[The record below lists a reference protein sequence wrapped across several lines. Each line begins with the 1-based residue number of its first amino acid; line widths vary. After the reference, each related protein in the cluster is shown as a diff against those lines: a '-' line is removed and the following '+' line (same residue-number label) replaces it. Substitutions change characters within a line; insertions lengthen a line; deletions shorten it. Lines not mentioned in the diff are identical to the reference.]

1 MKNEN
6 NYLKRE
12 NKGNKLPVGFDTV
25 IPKPIDVFRYIEPFA
40 LAVVWFGL
48 SLNVLYGNRVIASIM
63 MPLGFIYIVFEI
75 VNGMYWRVER
85 DFDDYDDEINIT
97 KPLVHEWCAVFIYIM
112 MYENAS
118 KYIPQIPDIAKILVF
133 VGIMLFTILLNVRVQ
148 KTCKKECEKIR
159 QINKIL
165 TISDVQ
171 FDTICNS
178 VREEIQGN
186 ETEQIF
192 DKFRYLRTMAND
204 PDTYPNLELNWSDEE
219 NAVIKKLAA
228 VI

>member
-1 MKNEN
+1 MKNN
-6 NYLKRE
+6 
-12 NKGNKLPVGFDTV
+12 PVGFDTV
-25 IPKPIDVFRYIEPFA
+25 IPKPIDIFRYIEPFA
-40 LAVVWFGL
+40 LAVAWFVLGL
-48 SLNVLYGNRVIASIM
+48 NAMFGNNVIASIM

-75 VNGMYWRVER
+75 VNGMYWRIER
-85 DFDDYDDEINIT
+85 DFDDYSSVNIT
-97 KPLVHEWCAVFIYIM
+97 QPVFHEGVALLTYLL

-118 KYIPQIPDIAKILVF
+118 KYIPQIPGIAKMLVF
-133 VGIMLFTILLNVRVQ
+133 VCIMLFTILLNVRIQ

-178 VREEIQGN
+178 VKEEIQGN

-192 DKFRYLRTMAND
+192 DKFRYLRAMAND
-204 PDTYPNLELNWSDEE
+204 PDAYPNLELNH
-219 NAVIKKLAA
+219 
-228 VI
+228 

>member
-12 NKGNKLPVGFDTV
+12 NKGNKLSVGFDTV

-48 SLNVLYGNRVIASIM
+48 SMNVLYGNNVVVSIM

-97 KPLVHEWCAVFIYIM
+97 QPLVHEWCAVFVYIM
-112 MYENAS
+112 MYGNAS
-118 KYIPQIPDIAKILVF
+118 KYMPQISNVVKAIIFAVIA
-133 VGIMLFTILLNVRVQ
+133 LFAILLNVIAH
-148 KTCKKECEKIR
+148 KIYKFEYEE
-159 QINKIL
+159 NKRESKIFR
-165 TISDVQ
+165 ISDEQ
-171 FDTICNS
+171 FDTLYNS
-178 VREEIQGN
+178 AKEKFPGN
-186 ETEQIF
+186 KTAQIF
-192 DKFRYLRTMAND
+192 DKFRFIRQIAND
-204 PDTYPNLELNWSDEE
+204 PDADSDVDIELSEE
-219 NAVIKKLAA
+219 EADFLKKITAE
-228 VI
+228 I

>member
-1 MKNEN
+1 MKNN
-6 NYLKRE
+6 
-12 NKGNKLPVGFDTV
+12 PVGFDTV
-25 IPKPIDVFRYIEPFA
+25 IPKPIDIFRYIEPFA
-40 LAVVWFGL
+40 LAVAWFVLGL
-48 SLNVLYGNRVIASIM
+48 NAMFGNNVIASIM

-75 VNGMYWRVER
+75 VNGMYWRIER
-85 DFDDYDDEINIT
+85 DFDDYSSVNIT
-97 KPLVHEWCAVFIYIM
+97 QPVFHEGVALLTYLL

-118 KYIPQIPDIAKILVF
+118 KYIPQIPGIAKMLVF
-133 VGIMLFTILLNVRVQ
+133 VGIMLFTILLNVRIQ

-178 VREEIQGN
+178 VKEEIQGN

-192 DKFRYLRTMAND
+192 DKFRYLRAMAND
-204 PDTYPNLELNWSDEE
+204 PDAYPNLELNH
-219 NAVIKKLAA
+219 
-228 VI
+228 